1 METDVA
7 ALTLAKIAEGL
18 DKEEQEEYENQEQN
32 DNEAYDQPLD
42 AWMEIQDG
50 LTEKERE
57 DINLHIQPVR
67 LMLTKVHNNIISS
80 HMSLT
85 WALIQAL
92 QVWLHTEKFYDHSPP
107 TVV

>member
-18 DKEEQEEYENQEQN
+18 DKEEQEEYDNQEQN

-57 DINLHIQPVR
+57 DINLHIQPVH

-92 QVWLHTEKFYDHSPP
+92 QAWLHTEKFYDHSPP